1 MREVTIEEAPQH
13 LRDLVEAAVNGEQV
27 IIMQDDQP
35 LVQLVP
41 MSQPRRKPQFG
52 SARGNV
58 IMADDFDAPLT
69 DFVDYIR

>member
-27 IIMQDDQP
+27 VIMKGDQP

-41 MSQPRRKPQFG
+41 MTLPRRKPQFG
-52 SARGNV
+52 SARGGV

-69 DFVDYIR
+69 DFAEN